1 MPPSSFASLSP
12 FPDDE
17 IIAICHHGMRSLQ
30 VCNFLEENGFNR
42 MLNLDGGIDSWAKII
57 DKDMTQY

>member
-1 MPPSSFASLSP
+1 
-12 FPDDE
+12 
-17 IIAICHHGMRSLQ
+17 MRSLQ